1 MFNRKARI
9 KRRMLAQALKDV
21 NTIRAE
27 WMLPPIDA
35 LPEGTRSSS
44 HYCVNAN
51 ALRMGSD
58 IAYVSVN
65 ADKIRYG
72 LQPDDPWKSLTT
84 TPAMRWLVKELD
96 QGNLPELEEEDINVA
111 LGYGFM
117 EYHVQP
123 LSNRASAGPEY
134 DPVERAVE
142 AYDAVLAKLDPAH
155 DRELDA

>member
-1 MFNRKARI
+1 MTRGPLARGLLADVPRATHHSTPRRVVFNRKARI

-44 HYCVNAN
+44 HCCVNAN

-65 ADKIRYG
+65 ADKIRYA

-96 QGNLPELEEEDINVA
+96 QGNLPELEE
-111 LGYGFM
+111 
-117 EYHVQP
+117 
-123 LSNRASAGPEY
+123 
-134 DPVERAVE
+134 DPVLPRYIPIGDITPATETTYASQE
-142 AYDAVLAKLDPAH
+142 EVLI
-155 DRELDA
+155 